1 MPSRANTLVERTAK
15 GLADLSMAVEPG
27 CYIGS
32 EADLLDRFKVSRP
45 TLRQAAKMV
54 ANDRLLSVRRGTN
67 GGFYSDR
74 PDARDSV
81 RALAR
86 YLRLNGARLEHVIA
100 VTRAISE
107 QIGELAAG
115 CADPALR
122 DELSAFAA
130 AIDQAD
136 TAAKLVQSENRL
148 VSLLARMTG
157 NPAMELVLAIGFS
170 FGMDEQQIHFFRSE
184 ADRKRMR
191 DLQHALCR
199 AVLGGDAEIARLLMR
214 RRGQLFEEWLAQ
226 AGEDSATN

>member
-1 MPSRANTLVERTAK
+1 MPSRTNTLVERTAK
-15 GLADLSMAVEPG
+15 GLAELSMALEPG
-27 CYIGS
+27 SYIGS

-54 ANDRLLSVRRGTN
+54 ANDRLISVRRGTN

-100 VTRAISE
+100 VTRLISE

-115 CADPALR
+115 CTDDLLR
-122 DELSAFAA
+122 DELRAFAA
-130 AIDQAD
+130 AIDRAD
-136 TAAKLVQSENRL
+136 TPAQLVQSENRL

-170 FGMDEQQIHFFRSE
+170 FGMDEQQGLFFRSE
-184 ADRKRMR
+184 HDRKRMR

-199 AVLGGDAEIARLLMR
+199 AVLEGDADIARLLMR
-214 RRGQLFEEWLAQ
+214 RRGQLFAEWLAQ
-226 AGEDSATN
+226 AGHDDADN